1 MTTIHHEQVAALL
14 PAATTEDRRP
24 TAVSTRWTYDSAEP
38 YAMTVAF
45 ATERGR
51 WVEWVFARDLLIEG
65 MTEPAGEGDLRI
77 RPHDESDELVMLE
90 IHAPSGSATFAL
102 DIDDTEDF
110 LAETLEMV
118 PAGTESTHFDIDR
131 LLAELSAG

>member
-14 PAATTEDRRP
+14 PTAGADRLTP
-24 TAVSTRWTYDSAEP
+24 VSTRWTYDTEEP

-65 MTEPAGEGDLRI
+65 LTEPSGEGDLRI
-77 RPHDESDELVMLE
+77 GPDPDPELLMLE
-90 IHAPSGSATFAL
+90 IHAPSGSAAFTL
-102 DIDDTEDF
+102 DREDTADF
-110 LAETLEMV
+110 LASTLDLV
-118 PAGTESTHFDIDR
+118 PAGSESAHFDVDR